1 MTNSRPQR
9 AFSLRRLLQHPL
21 FWILLVALVLR
32 MAAALVLGNTVRG
45 LSGAQDEITYSMLG
59 HRFVQG
65 FGLTFPENWYPWIKA
80 NTEQAYFSDAISYYL
95 AAIYALFGYQP
106 LAARVVTGLIST
118 ASVGLIYL
126 LGARLFGKTVGLV
139 AAGIAAVYAYLIY
152 YGVTLVTEP
161 LFILALLVT
170 MLITYS
176 ILDRPSLGKWLA
188 LGVTLAL
195 AVLLRMAVI
204 FFVMTLLVWLAWRV
218 KQRRWQVLIPLV
230 VIVLA
235 IIPFTIQNYQMF
247 GRFMLLEANFGHV
260 FWNGNHPDSLGN
272 FHPYRVFPI
281 PPEVLALDNDVDIT
295 NELLRRGIQNVIND
309 PGLFVMLTITRLREF
324 FLFWPTAESDTL
336 ANLLRVFSFGLMWPF
351 AVAGLWL
358 SRRQWRDLLPI
369 YIFMLMHTGVYA
381 VTWTMVRYRVP
392 LDAFLIPFAAVA
404 GVQLFTWLLT
414 TYRGRKPDQAAL
426 VSPQ

>member
-1 MTNSRPQR
+1 MYRFLKQP
-9 AFSLRRLLQHPL
+9 LL
-21 FWILLVALVLR
+21 WILLAALALR
-32 MAAALVLGNTVRG
+32 MATAFLLGNEVRG

-65 FGLTFPENWYPWIKA
+65 FGLTFPQNWYPWIKA
-80 NTEQAYFSDAISYYL
+80 DAEQAYFSDAISYYL

-106 LAARVVTGLIST
+106 LAARIATGLLST
-118 ASVGLIYL
+118 ASVGLLYL
-126 LGARLFGKTVGLV
+126 LSTRLFGRTVGLFAAAI
-139 AAGIAAVYAYLIY
+139 AAGYAYLIY

-176 ILDRPSLGKWLA
+176 ILDRPVLWKWLA
-188 LGVTLAL
+188 LGLTLAL

-204 FFVMTLLVWLAWRV
+204 FFVAALILWLFLRV
-218 KQRRWQVLIPLV
+218 KQQRWHALIPVV
-230 VIVLA
+230 VIVMA
-235 IIPFTIQNYQMF
+235 VAPFTWQNYQMF
-247 GRFMLLEANFGHV
+247 DRFLLLEANFGHV

-272 FHPYRVFPI
+272 FHPFRVFPI
-281 PPEVLALDNDVDIT
+281 PADVLALDNDVEIT
-295 NELLRRGIQNVIND
+295 NELLRRGIQNIVND

-324 FLFWPTAESDTL
+324 FIFWPTAESDTL
-336 ANLLRVFSFGLMWPF
+336 ANLLRVFSFGIMWPF

-369 YIFMLMHTGVYA
+369 YIFMLMHVGVYA
-381 VTWTMVRYRVP
+381 ITWTMVRYRVP

-404 GVQLFTWLLT
+404 AVKLYQWIRSQFTSRQRMDAPPAT
-414 TYRGRKPDQAAL
+414 TE
-426 VSPQ
+426 VSARSR

>member
-1 MTNSRPQR
+1 MTKSY
-9 AFSLRRLLQHPL
+9 SLRHSLQQPLL
-21 FWILLVALVLR
+21 WILLVALVLR
-32 MAAALVLGNTVRG
+32 LAAALILGNTVRG

-80 NTEQAYFSDAISYYL
+80 NAEQAYFSDAISYYL

-106 LAARVVTGLIST
+106 LAARLITGLLST
-118 ASVGLIYL
+118 VCIGLLYL

-170 MLITYS
+170 MLLTYS
-176 ILDRPSLGKWLA
+176 ILDRPSLWKWLA

-195 AVLLRMAVI
+195 AVLLRMAVV
-204 FFVMTLLVWLAWRV
+204 FFVLALLGWLFWRV
-218 KQRRWQVLIPLV
+218 KQGRWQILIPLV
-230 VIVLA
+230 VITLA

-247 GRFMLLEANFGHV
+247 GRFLLLEANFGHV

-281 PPEVLALDNDVDIT
+281 PPDVLALDNDVDIT
-295 NELLRRGIQNVIND
+295 NELLRRGIQNIVND
-309 PGLFVMLTITRLREF
+309 PALFVMLTLTRLREF

-351 AVAGLWL
+351 ALAGLWL

-381 VTWTMVRYRVP
+381 ITWTMVRYRVP
-392 LDAFLIPFAAVA
+392 LDTFLIPFAAVA
-404 GVQLFTWLLT
+404 AVQLFTWIRAT
-414 TYRGRKPDQAAL
+414 HRGRKPNEAAL
-426 VSPQ
+426 ASLQ